1 MADNASHARRKR
13 DVKAA
18 SAIER
23 HGTARLAGK
32 VAVVTGG
39 NRGIG
44 LAIARALAAEGCNV
58 VITGRDRKVLKAA
71 CAELADVEAKA
82 NVGGVVLGLY
92 CEVRHPKSVAA
103 VFADVK
109 KRWGKLDI
117 LANNAGISQAKYSV
131 EKTPIALWR
140 AVIDINLT
148 GTFLCSQAA
157 IPLMPPGSTIVN
169 TLSIAAKQSIPE
181 FAAYNASKHGALGF
195 SRTLREELIPKG
207 IRVMAL
213 LPGATDTAI
222 WEQFWAGAPRD
233 KMVQPAS
240 VAEAVVYA
248 VLLPPQANLSQLELE
263 PLQGVL

>member
-1 MADNASHARRKR
+1 MAGKASQSKQRHA
-13 DVKAA
+13 VKAA
-18 SAIER
+18 ALEPR
-23 HGTARLAGK
+23 GTARLAGK

-44 LAIARALAAEGCNV
+44 FAIARALAAEGCSV
-58 VITGRDRKVLKAA
+58 VVTGRDRKALKGAA
-71 CAELADVEAKA
+71 AELADIAAKA
-82 NVGGVVLGLY
+82 SGGGEVHGLF
-92 CEVRHPKSVAA
+92 CEVRQPKSVAA
-103 VFADVK
+103 VFAYVK

-131 EKTPIALWR
+131 EKTPIELWR
-140 AVIDINLT
+140 AVIGINLT

-169 TLSIAAKQSIPE
+169 TLSIAAKQNFPE
-181 FAAYNASKHGALGF
+181 FSAYNASKHGALGF
-195 SRTLREELIPKG
+195 TRTLREELIPKG
-207 IRVMAL
+207 IRVVAL

-222 WEQFWAGAPRD
+222 WEQFWADAPRE
-233 KMVQPAS
+233 KMVRPEN

-248 VLLPPQANLSQLELE
+248 VLLPPQSNLSQIELE

>member
-1 MADNASHARRKR
+1 MAGHASQSKRKR
-13 DVKAA
+13 EVKTA
-18 SAIER
+18 SATEPD
-23 HGTARLAGK
+23 GSVRLASK

-58 VITGRDRKVLKAA
+58 VITGRDRKALKAA
-71 CAELADVEAKA
+71 CAELADVAAKVNA
-82 NVGGVVLGLY
+82 GGEVRGVY
-92 CEVRHPKSVAA
+92 CEVRQPTSVAA
-103 VFADVK
+103 VFAEVK

-131 EKTPIALWR
+131 EKTPVELWR

-169 TLSIAAKQSIPE
+169 TLSIAAKQSFPE
-181 FAAYNASKHGALGF
+181 FSAYNASKHGALGF
-195 SRTLREELIPKG
+195 TRTLREELIPKG
-207 IRVMAL
+207 IRVTAL

-222 WEQFWAGAPRD
+222 WEQFWPGAPRD
-233 KMVQPAS
+233 KMVKPES

-248 VLLPPQANLSQLELE
+248 VLLPAAANLSQLELE